1 MDTLE
6 NIIQSGQSSGPYP
19 KGTKVLIVE
28 TKLQGDILNLGI
40 ADVTAATKAVCYNKD
55 IQQKLETGKTFLIR
69 NFQKG
74 RSCLIFNKNTKVT
87 NAPAINNISE
97 NILDIARHL
106 VNPPQPQLVSL
117 KDVKLPKPGT
127 PQKLMT
133 ITGEIV
139 QDETTRTVAS
149 GQEVRNIKIMQDGI
163 TRPMALW
170 NTASTSPAKS
180 GDRVTVTYVTV
191 KDDKYLRQLAL
202 GTTSQSTITIHEPQT
217 TEVLSEISGAEVD
230 EQGNIL
236 FMVLHQDDFR
246 QLTLPVERTDI
257 FLAGATLDS
266 KLQTI
271 GSTKY
276 KFRVQGAIIKDMALA
291 VPPATTST
299 NVKTKAKKSLCL

>member
-6 NIIQSGQSSGPYP
+6 NIMQSGQSSGPYP

-28 TKLQGDILNLGI
+28 SKLQGDILNLGI

-55 IQQKLETGKTFLIR
+55 IQQKLMTGKTFLIR

-87 NAPAINNISE
+87 NAPAVNNISE

-149 GQEVRNIKIMQDGI
+149 GQEVRNIKTMQDGI
-163 TRPMALW
+163 TRPVALW

-202 GTTSQSTITIHEPQT
+202 GTSSQSTITVST
-217 TEVLSEISGAEVD
+217 T
-230 EQGNIL
+230 
-236 FMVLHQDDFR
+236 
-246 QLTLPVERTDI
+246 
-257 FLAGATLDS
+257 
-266 KLQTI
+266 
-271 GSTKY
+271 TKY
-276 KFRVQGAIIKDMALA
+276 NLHM
-291 VPPATTST
+291 
-299 NVKTKAKKSLCL
+299 

>member
-1 MDTLE
+1 MPSIEMDTLE

-74 RSCLIFNKNTKVT
+74 R
-87 NAPAINNISE
+87 
-97 NILDIARHL
+97 HL

-163 TRPMALW
+163 TRPVALW

-217 TEVLSEISGAEVD
+217 TEALSEISGAEVD

-246 QLTLPVERTDI
+246 QLTLPLEKTDI
-257 FLAGATLDS
+257 FLVGATLDS

>member
-1 MDTLE
+1 MVIRNYGHLRE
-6 NIIQSGQSSGPYP
+6 HHQSGQSSGPYP

-139 QDETTRTVAS
+139 QWHVSMVEWFGVQPLHMLDPVCPWL
-149 GQEVRNIKIMQDGI
+149 IKWSS
-163 TRPMALW
+163 L
-170 NTASTSPAKS
+170 
-180 GDRVTVTYVTV
+180 
-191 KDDKYLRQLAL
+191 
-202 GTTSQSTITIHEPQT
+202 EPQ
-217 TEVLSEISGAEVD
+217 
-230 EQGNIL
+230 
-236 FMVLHQDDFR
+236 
-246 QLTLPVERTDI
+246 
-257 FLAGATLDS
+257 
-266 KLQTI
+266 LQH
-271 GSTKY
+271 
-276 KFRVQGAIIKDMALA
+276 
-291 VPPATTST
+291 
-299 NVKTKAKKSLCL
+299 